1 MAAFMEAPM
10 KPIIVA
16 FAFLAVIFAAG
27 RAAADPSAEARVI
40 YEKFAAAQNLRDLEK
55 VRSLLLDSPEF
66 LWVSDGKSIWG
77 PDAVLKR
84 MALFQEASI
93 WHVDPDLNRA
103 VTVTVSEHTAFLHL
117 PLELTLA
124 FAPAEPQRLRFLVSV
139 LCVETSQGWRIAAL
153 FTTTENPE

>member
-1 MAAFMEAPM
+1 MRRIVSSLIALAAVWAMAPAH
-10 KPIIVA
+10 
-16 FAFLAVIFAAG
+16 AG
-27 RAAADPSAEARVI
+27 PVDEARAL
-40 YEKFAAAQNLRDLEK
+40 YRAFAAAQNRRDLGE
-55 VRSLLLDSPEF
+55 VRELLLDSPQF

-103 VTVTVSEHTAFLHL
+103 VAVTVSERTAFLHL
-117 PLELTLA
+117 PLELTVA
-124 FAPAEPQRLRFLVSV
+124 FAPAKPERLRFLVSV

-153 FTTTENPE
+153 FTTTENPD